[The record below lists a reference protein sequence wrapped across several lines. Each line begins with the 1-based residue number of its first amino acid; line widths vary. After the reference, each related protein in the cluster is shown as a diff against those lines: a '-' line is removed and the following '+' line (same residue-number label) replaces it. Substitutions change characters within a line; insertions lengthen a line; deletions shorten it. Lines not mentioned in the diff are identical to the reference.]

1 MFCKVFVDIP
11 SIDSLEEYSPLL
23 TGDNHTA
30 PTSVATKMAQMEN
43 EIRALKRA
51 HEALRQYVISILPPQ
66 QPAADSLTRPP
77 TESLPNIGADTFPHP
92 RADALAQPEPQTN
105 GLGQAPTDASTSTR
119 QDEVAELMPTH
130 VEVAL
135 ANVEVDIGPTDVE
148 MVPAGDVDRQPGGQ
162 NAGVAAEEFRAGCE
176 RRPADVDGDGGQA
189 DAGVSTLAAAGG
201 AHLRSLEDGEIPQDQ
216 HGLFKC
222 TPPQVADLPH

>member
-92 RADALAQPEPQTN
+92 QTN

-135 ANVEVDIGPTDVE
+135 VNVEVDIGPTDVE

-162 NAGVAAEEFRAGCE
+162 NTGVAAEEFRAG
-176 RRPADVDGDGGQA
+176 
-189 DAGVSTLAAAGG
+189 
-201 AHLRSLEDGEIPQDQ
+201 
-216 HGLFKC
+216 
-222 TPPQVADLPH
+222 